1 MCLVSIQMHKNNPMI
16 HYMYPQ
22 QVYELLFQHVLF
34 VITRVKIIILFLAG
48 RGQNESSIFQCQ
60 QIDRAVTRY
69 MWLNQ

>member
-1 MCLVSIQMHKNNPMI
+1 MPKNNPKI

-34 VITRVKIIILFLAG
+34 VITRVKNIILFFAG
-48 RGQNESSIFQCQ
+48 RSQNESSIFLCQ
-60 QIDRAVTRY
+60 QIDRTLTRY